1 MIDGNTGH
9 ASAAVAYLVS
19 GFQISYLNSPPS
31 VRPVPARGMEA
42 RKRNPS
48 ITSIPTPVCTLH
60 VPVCNPVKCPS
71 PPSLIELSKG
81 KGGRSTPRDTISDWE
96 DYHSYDQITGYIDEV
111 AATYDFCTAE
121 VIGQSVEGRDLKVLK
136 MERAGP
142 GAKNVFIEASKS
154 CYE

>member
-1 MIDGNTGH
+1 MNCVNLPCWTQSESIDKKITTPNNKLARSTCN
-9 ASAAVAYLVS
+9 LVKLS
-19 GFQISYLNSPPS
+19 RFP
-31 VRPVPARGMEA
+31 R
-42 RKRNPS
+42 
-48 ITSIPTPVCTLH
+48 
-60 VPVCNPVKCPS
+60 
-71 PPSLIELSKG
+71 LIELSKG
-81 KGGRSTPRDTISDWE
+81 KGGRSTPRDTITDWE
-96 DYHSYDQITGYIDEV
+96 DYHSYDQITGYIDEI